1 MNFNAQKYTD
11 YYSDKTMSDPAFTI
25 AYVLQGGVL
34 ETNLEEESNATIE
47 QFDHFTKNY
56 LIFGLFWWL
65 TCIIMI
71 AVHKS

>member
-1 MNFNAQKYTD
+1 MNFNAQKYQD
-11 YYSDKTMSDPAFTI
+11 YYSDKTMDDSTFTI
-25 AYVLQGGVL
+25 DYVLRGGAI
-34 ETNLEEESNATIE
+34 ETNLEEENMQVVH

-56 LIFGLFWWL
+56 MIFGLFWWL